1 MIDREQKYREMAT
14 RGKYRRL
21 YAHFCGLRSQ
31 EWSASFVEVEA
42 VISFHLPA
50 SARLHRAWWANQSR
64 GNGHSHT
71 LAWTMAGWETAQV
84 DMEAET
90 LLFRRKH
97 PERVGARSLDEVW
110 PVHSAGGWP
119 ADLSLRR
126 EDIYDDRIQAGR
138 CSSTPTSW

>member
-1 MIDREQKYREMAT
+1 MVIDREQKYREMAM

-21 YAHFCGLRSQ
+21 YAHLCGLRSR
-31 EWSASFVEVEA
+31 EWSASFAEVEA
-42 VISFHLPA
+42 VLGFQLPF
-50 SARLHRAWWANQSR
+50 SARMHRPWWANQSR

-71 LAWTMAGWETAQV
+71 LAWTMSGWETAHV

-97 PERVGARSLDEVW
+97 AEPVGDRTLDEVW

-126 EDIYDDRIQAGR
+126 EDTCDERV
-138 CSSTPTSW
+138 